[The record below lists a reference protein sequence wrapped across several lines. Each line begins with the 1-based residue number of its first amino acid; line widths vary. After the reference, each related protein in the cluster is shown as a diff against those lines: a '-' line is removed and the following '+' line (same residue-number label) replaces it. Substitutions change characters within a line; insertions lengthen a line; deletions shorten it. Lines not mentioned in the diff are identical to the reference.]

1 MNRLAANLLI
11 VTCCSASFLPPATA
25 QEQEPQTSIEWADA
39 AQSILLKCDSS
50 PTDVCYF
57 NVMLTNA
64 TRASTSSAAVGKS
77 VKIAIG
83 SQGASYC
90 ASAAP
95 LDAKVQ
101 CSFRFVTA
109 GFHYQ
114 GARGP

>member
-1 MNRLAANLLI
+1 MHRLAANLI
-11 VTCCSASFLPPATA
+11 IGTFCSAGFLSPATA
-25 QEQEPQTSIEWADA
+25 QEQEPQTSIEWVDA
-39 AQSILLKCDSS
+39 AQSILLECDSS

-57 NVMLTNA
+57 HVMLTNA
-64 TRASTSSAAVGKS
+64 APPRTVSAAVGTS
-77 VKIAIG
+77 VKVVIG

-95 LDAKVQ
+95 LDAKMH

-114 GARGP
+114 GARAP